1 MSYNTYFC
9 TLSGFIVSVDTVQ
22 ICLCRLSGLVLH
34 PLPIFGS
41 AQATF
46 VSPPS
51 YLMCV
56 DCHPMLTS
64 HVLQWQSYF
73 CWPSTSELPLAT
85 RSSWQVPFFSH
96 MMLGTHYFL
105 LIYCICLKR
114 GGGADTILYPS
125 LLSRPSVDHNVT
137 FHSVVISQE
146 VRLCNTGEFWQCH
159 GSSCCFSRYTFTPL
173 FSCLL
178 NDVMVFHTWPLCV
191 WHISWQPYSQLW
203 VVASFR
209 RYIIC
214 SFLSEGWMSRSLDD
228 LALYHEHL
236 GSHWF

>member
-1 MSYNTYFC
+1 MPMS
-9 TLSGFIVSVDTVQ
+9 SVWLGTTSVAN
-22 ICLCRLSGLVLH
+22 LRLGTGYVCQSSQLPDVCGL
-34 PLPIFGS
+34 
-41 AQATF
+41 
-46 VSPPS
+46 PS
-51 YLMCV
+51 YVNITCTTVAILLL
-56 DCHPMLTS
+56 LTVYEWAS
-64 HVLQWQSYF
+64 SGHKVQLAGPLFLSYDARY
-73 CWPSTSELPLAT
+73 PLLSTHILHLSEE
-85 RSSWQVPFFSH
+85 
-96 MMLGTHYFL
+96 
-105 LIYCICLKR
+105 

-137 FHSVVISQE
+137 SHSVVISQE